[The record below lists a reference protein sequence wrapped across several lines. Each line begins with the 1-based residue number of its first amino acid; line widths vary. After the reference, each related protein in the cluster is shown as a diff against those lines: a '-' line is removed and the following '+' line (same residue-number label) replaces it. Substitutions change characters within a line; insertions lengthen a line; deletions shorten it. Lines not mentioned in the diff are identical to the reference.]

1 MLRNRAFQGSSS
13 NGAASLARNT
23 DYWHPVGGVSLAID
37 TSSPVLSPSLPYQMR
52 MDVPAGTTGTVGFYN
67 EGFWGFNVDATKRY
81 VASFYM
87 RGNYNGTVDCYFHSN
102 TTDQVLGSSSMS
114 IDQTSS
120 EGWVQTYSTT
130 FQPSMTG
137 SDANNTFYFTF
148 DGSKLA
154 GQSVYFNTLSLFK
167 QTFDNRYNGVREDLA
182 DALQNMNVKY
192 IRLPGGNN
200 MEGNMS
206 PYEWKWNE
214 TIGPLMDRP
223 GRPGTW
229 GDINTDGFGLLEM
242 MQMSQDLGL
251 EVILGTWGDINTDG
265 FGLLEMMQM
274 SQDLGLEV
282 ILGIWAGLY
291 LDGEI
296 ISEANLQPYVDSVMN
311 ELEFLLVS

>member
-1 MLRNRAFQGSSS
+1 
-13 NGAASLARNT
+13 
-23 DYWHPVGGVSLAID
+23 
-37 TSSPVLSPSLPYQMR
+37 MR

-114 IDQTSS
+114 VDQTSS

-137 SDANNTFYFTF
+137 SDTNNTFYFTF

-154 GQSVYFNTLSLFK
+154 GQSVYFNLLSLFK

-200 MEGNMS
+200 MEGNNP

-214 TIGPLMDRP
+214 TIGSLMDRP
-223 GRPGTW
+223 GRP
-229 GDINTDGFGLLEM
+229 
-242 MQMSQDLGL
+242 
-251 EVILGTWGDINTDG
+251 GTWGDINTDG

-296 ISEANLQPYVDSVMN
+296 IFEANLQPYVDSVMN